1 MTRIGLKKK
10 GVLYSLFLFL
20 IIFLNWGGLSIA
32 EAAEQPKD
40 GIALEKV
47 ADYIFA
53 IIEADR
59 EVYTNAIVKRMQD
72 LGIVMAREDWKVK
85 NAIPLPAQF
94 LHSSSKLVAETGN
107 GLRFRLISLWPI
119 YQRNGPATEFERN
132 GLEQLVRNPDVPQRG
147 VVKSGKKKLFQAIY
161 ADKVIGS
168 ACATCHNAH
177 PLSPKRD
184 FKVGDTMGG
193 VVITF
198 PLNP

>member
-47 ADYIFA
+47 ADYLFA

-59 EVYTNAIVKRMQD
+59 EVYTNVIVKRMQD

-85 NAIPLPAQF
+85 NAIPLPVQF

-119 YQRNGPATEFERN
+119 YPRNGPATEYERN
-132 GLEQLVRNPDVPQRG
+132 ALEQLVRNPDVPQRG
-147 VVKSGKKKLFQAIY
+147 VVKSGKKKFFQTIY
-161 ADKVIGS
+161 ADKATGS
-168 ACATCHNAH
+168 PCIICHNAH

-184 FKVGDTMGG
+184 FKIGDTMGG
-193 VVITF
+193 VVINI
-198 PLNP
+198 PMNP